1 MGLRRTKYIFC
12 CISFT
17 KTLFLSGFI
26 DRTYVAMLLENP
38 KTGTLGIVYES
49 AISEKTVPIF
59 FFAKKKCSKMKLH
72 DLYID
77 GKKKCQSFARHGSE
91 NGRKSHILYTSDFN
105 WLFQGEIYPLAR
117 IANSYYTAVKND
129 VRYVNKA
136 AIAVF

>member
-1 MGLRRTKYIFC
+1 
-12 CISFT
+12 
-17 KTLFLSGFI
+17 
-26 DRTYVAMLLENP
+26 MLLENP

-49 AISEKTVPIF
+49 AISEKTVPTF

-72 DLYID
+72 ELYID

-105 WLFQGEIYPLAR
+105 WLFQGEIDPLAR

>member
-1 MGLRRTKYIFC
+1 MGLSRTKYIFC
-12 CISFT
+12 YISFT

-26 DRTYVAMLLENP
+26 DRTLVSMLLENP

-77 GKKKCQSFARHGSE
+77 GKKKCQSFARHGSV

-105 WLFQGEIYPLAR
+105 WLFQSEIYPLAR

>member
-1 MGLRRTKYIFC
+1 
-12 CISFT
+12 
-17 KTLFLSGFI
+17 
-26 DRTYVAMLLENP
+26 
-38 KTGTLGIVYES
+38 
-49 AISEKTVPIF
+49 
-59 FFAKKKCSKMKLH
+59 MKLH

-91 NGRKSHILYTSDFN
+91 NGSDFNDLAILNTSDFN